1 MLLAAKKI
9 HGSKIVEVRSKAQ
22 VPLGIVTDV
31 CSTDPHCR
39 CVTIGTLPDDVLL
52 EIFDFY
58 LDDFEIEA
66 KESEEIDAWFTL
78 VHVCQQWRYV
88 VITSPRRLNL
98 RLLCTR
104 YRPVKEMLGVWPAL
118 PIAVWESFPETSLE
132 DGVENIFAALEHSD
146 RIHEIN
152 FQRIPSSL
160 LERYIEMM
168 QVPFPVLTSLEL
180 MSSDDEWPPVRAAI
194 PDSFLGGLAQRL
206 RLLDLNGIPF
216 PALRKLLLTATDLV
230 KLSLWRI
237 PHSAYVSPG
246 ALVTCLSS
254 LARLTS
260 LTLGFLSPR
269 SRPGTRRPP
278 PLIRA
283 ILPALVYL
291 EFKGT
296 SEYLEDL
303 VARVDTPRL
312 NETHVT
318 YLNQLIF
325 DTPRFHQFLSRA
337 EQFES
342 PNRADV
348 NFDTRDVVVSLSP
361 SIAIVDPEEDA
372 GILFRISC
380 TDLDWQLSSVTQV
393 CTPSLPPLSTLEHL
407 YIRLTTSQQKQFQV
421 DIENDQ
427 WPEFFHPFSA
437 VKNLYLSEEITLS
450 VARALQELSGESV
463 TEVLP
468 ALQNIFVEGL
478 EPLGPVQEAI
488 GIFIAAR
495 QLHGNPVTVRD
506 WEREW

>member
-1 MLLAAKKI
+1 LAVKKI
-9 HGSKIVEVRSKAQ
+9 YGSKPVDVRSKAQ
-22 VPLGIVTDV
+22 VPLGLVTDV
-31 CSTDPHCR
+31 CSTDPHNQW
-39 CVTIGTLPDDVLL
+39 VTIGALPDDVLL

-58 LDDFEIEA
+58 LDDFEIKA
-66 KESEEIDAWFTL
+66 KESEEVDAWFTL

-88 VITSPRRLNL
+88 VIASPRRLNL

-104 YRPVKEMLGVWPAL
+104 YRPVKGMLEVWPAL
-118 PIAVWESFPETSLE
+118 PISVWESFPETSLE

-146 RIHEIN
+146 RIHGIN

-160 LERYIEMM
+160 LGRYIEMM
-168 QVPFPVLTSLEL
+168 QVPFPALTSLEL
-180 MSSDDEWPPVRAAI
+180 MSSDDEWPPDQAAI
-194 PDSFLGGLAQRL
+194 PNSFLGGSAQRL
-206 RLLDLNGIPF
+206 RSLDLNGVPF
-216 PALRKLLLTATDLV
+216 PALRRLLLTATDLV

-237 PHSAYVSPG
+237 PHSAYISPG

-254 LARLTS
+254 LAGLRS
-260 LTLGFLSPR
+260 LTLGFLSHR
-269 SRPGTRRPP
+269 SRPTRRPP

-325 DTPRFHQFLSRA
+325 DTPRFHQFLDRA
-337 EQFES
+337 EQFEP
-342 PNRADV
+342 PNQANV
-348 NFDTRDVVVSLSP
+348 IFDARDVVVSLSL
-361 SIAIVDPEEDA
+361 STTIVDPEEDA
-372 GILFRISC
+372 RILFRISC
-380 TDLDWQLSSVTQV
+380 ADLDWQLSSVTQV
-393 CTPSLPPLSTLEHL
+393 CTPTLPPLSTLEHL
-407 YIRLTTSQQKQFQV
+407 YISLTTSQQQDLQV
-421 DIENDQ
+421 DIEHDQ

-437 VKNLYLSEEITLS
+437 VKNLYLSEEIAPS
-450 VARALQELSGESV
+450 VARALQELSVESV

-468 ALQNIFVEGL
+468 ALQNIFLEGL
-478 EPLGPVQEAI
+478 QPLGPVEEAI
-488 GIFIAAR
+488 GTFTAAR
-495 QLHGNPVTVRD
+495 QLHGNPVAVHE

>member
-1 MLLAAKKI
+1 MVYPRTCLPTMAICRNYVTPSPQFAPSLHEI
-9 HGSKIVEVRSKAQ
+9 PPCEGDVE
-22 VPLGIVTDV
+22 
-31 CSTDPHCR
+31 
-39 CVTIGTLPDDVLL
+39 
-52 EIFDFY
+52 
-58 LDDFEIEA
+58 
-66 KESEEIDAWFTL
+66 
-78 VHVCQQWRYV
+78 
-88 VITSPRRLNL
+88 
-98 RLLCTR
+98 
-104 YRPVKEMLGVWPAL
+104 VWPAL

-180 MSSDDEWPPVRAAI
+180 MSSDDEWPPVQAAI

-206 RLLDLNGIPF
+206 RLLNLNGIPF

-254 LARLTS
+254 LVRLRS

-269 SRPGTRRPP
+269 SRPDGATRRPP

-283 ILPALVYL
+283 ILPDLVYL

-303 VARVDTPRL
+303 VTRVDTPHL

-318 YLNQLIF
+318 FLNQLVF

-348 NFDTRDVVVSLSP
+348 TFDTRNVVVSLSP
-361 SIAIVDPEEDA
+361 SMTIVDPEEDA

-407 YIRLTTSQQKQFQV
+407 YIRLTTSQRQQKQLQL
-421 DIENDQ
+421 DIEDDQ
-427 WPEFFHPFSA
+427 WPEFFQPFSA
-437 VKNLYLSEEITLS
+437 VKNLYLSEEIMLS
-450 VARALQELSGESV
+450 VARALRELSGESV

-468 ALQNIFVEGL
+468 ALQDIFLEGV

-488 GIFIAAR
+488 GTFVAAR
-495 QLHGNPVTVRD
+495 QLHGNLIAVHD
-506 WEREW
+506 WDGEW